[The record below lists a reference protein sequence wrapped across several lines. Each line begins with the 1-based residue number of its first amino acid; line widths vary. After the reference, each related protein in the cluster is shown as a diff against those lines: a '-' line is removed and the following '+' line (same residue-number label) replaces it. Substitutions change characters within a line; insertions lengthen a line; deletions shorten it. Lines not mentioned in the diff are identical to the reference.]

1 MLSEDENCRI
11 VRDHCHYTGN
21 IMDLLIVSVT

>member
-11 VRDHCHYTGN
+11 VRDHCHTGN